1 MIDTSGAIGYESPRV
16 RMGTWMQL
24 YRTGLAGAKFYIR
37 PLFSHTSGGPTSE
50 AASSLSGKKP
60 SEGNLMFVKR
70 HLGSLAAA
78 TGLVLAAFGVGGV
91 ANAADP
97 FTLSSATFKD
107 GTMMPKKVANKN
119 PQNPNCVGDNVS
131 PQLSWSGAPD
141 GTKSFAFTMVD
152 PEGRGGLGVFHWVA
166 YGIPAN
172 VTSFAEGEVSK
183 ESEKYVGGKSTQ
195 GVGFFSGPCTPPGSP
210 HHYTYMVIATDLDA
224 KELPPGLTLPE
235 LQAKLAGH
243 TKGAAGLV
251 GLFVK
256 PQ

>member
-1 MIDTSGAIGYESPRV
+1 
-16 RMGTWMQL
+16 
-24 YRTGLAGAKFYIR
+24 
-37 PLFSHTSGGPTSE
+37 
-50 AASSLSGKKP
+50 
-60 SEGNLMFVKR
+60 MFVKR

-131 PQLSWSGAPD
+131 PHLSWSGVPD